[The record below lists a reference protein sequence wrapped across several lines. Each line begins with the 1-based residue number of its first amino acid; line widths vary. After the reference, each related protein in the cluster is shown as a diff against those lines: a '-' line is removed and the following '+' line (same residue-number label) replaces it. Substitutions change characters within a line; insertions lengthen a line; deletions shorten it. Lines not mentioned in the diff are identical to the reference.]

1 MHHTVSRIVSWSAA
15 AVLLG
20 GSSLALAHNCPN
32 EMKAI
37 DAKLA
42 TKPNLSKEQMEKVT
56 KLRNDGEAHHK
67 AGKHAESM
75 KDLTEAKKILGI

>member
-1 MHHTVSRIVSWSAA
+1 MRH
-15 AVLLG
+15 L
-20 GSSLALAHNCPN
+20 LALIAGLALAGTAWAHNCPN

-42 TKPNLSKEQMEKVT
+42 AKPSLSKENAEKVS
-56 KLRNDGEAHHK
+56 KLRASGEAHHK

-75 KDLTEAKKILGI
+75 KDLGEAKKLLGI

>member
-1 MHHTVSRIVSWSAA
+1 MRASLVFAA
-15 AVLLG
+15 AALLAG
-20 GSSLALAHNCPN
+20 TAWAHNCPN

-42 TKPNLSKEQMEKVT
+42 AKPSLSKENMDKVT
-56 KLRNDGEAHHK
+56 KLRASGEAHHK

-75 KDLTEAKKILGI
+75 KDLGEAKKLLGI